1 MDPMVIK
8 YVGLSG
14 IIYGLHV
21 LLALAQIGLCL
32 FLVLNGKIL
41 LSNKRHLGKWAGRFG
56 LIINERFGQNPINGW
71 LMILTGVALILP
83 LLGLSYWIAIV
94 ACPVSIYWIIALTG
108 SSDRIERKKAGKL
121 MHKGLIIGAVFVF
134 GFTIWEQKD
143 LIRTA
148 AVISYKAAYWEMEEV
163 YGWQKTNNPNA
174 PKVGELA
181 PDFELTDVTGTKTV
195 RLSDFRGKKPVVLLF
210 GSFT

>member
-14 IIYGLHV
+14 IVYGLHA

-32 FLVLNGKIL
+32 FLVLNGRVI
-41 LSNKRHLGKWAGRFG
+41 LSNKKQLGKWGSRFG
-56 LIINERFGQNPINGW
+56 LTINERLSQKTISGW
-71 LMILTGVALILP
+71 LMILTGVALVLP
-83 LLGLSYWIAIV
+83 LLGLSYWFAVV
-94 ACPVSIYWIIALTG
+94 ACPVSIYWIIVLTSG
-108 SSDRIERKKAGKL
+108 SDNIERKTTAKL
-121 MHKGLIIGAVFVF
+121 THKGLIIGAVLVC

-143 LIRTA
+143 LVRTA
-148 AVISYKAAYWEMEEV
+148 VVICYKAAYWEMEEV
-163 YGWQKTNNPNA
+163 MGWQKTNNPNV
-174 PKVGELA
+174 PKVGEMP